1 MFFLQYSH
9 PSGNMKMYY
18 HQLSLQ
24 EDQGIDMTQSP
35 GRDSPGSSGSGS
47 GSRHSTASLD
57 SGRASGC
64 HLRGNTHWPP
74 ELSPSTRVER
84 LLNQGVPV
92 SLYDFII

>member
-1 MFFLQYSH
+1 
-9 PSGNMKMYY
+9 MYY

-64 HLRGNTHWPP
+64 HLRGNSHWHP

-92 SLYDFII
+92 SLFDVLLFIFI

>member
-1 MFFLQYSH
+1 
-9 PSGNMKMYY
+9 MYY

-64 HLRGNTHWPP
+64 HLRGNQWPP

-92 SLYDFII
+92 CRFNIKNYFEHNI

>member
-1 MFFLQYSH
+1 
-9 PSGNMKMYY
+9 MYY

-64 HLRGNTHWPP
+64 HLRGNVNWNP

-92 SLYDFII
+92 S